1 MKITTVAVTVDKKTS
16 AERIARVLLNERLC
30 ACVNIIKKIESLYW
44 WKGKVEKTD
53 EYLLIIKTK
62 KNMIDKLIKETR
74 KIHPYVVPEIISFDV
89 DKGNKD
95 YLKWV
100 VKETTK

>member
-74 KIHPYVVPEIISFDV
+74 KIHPYAVPEIISFDV